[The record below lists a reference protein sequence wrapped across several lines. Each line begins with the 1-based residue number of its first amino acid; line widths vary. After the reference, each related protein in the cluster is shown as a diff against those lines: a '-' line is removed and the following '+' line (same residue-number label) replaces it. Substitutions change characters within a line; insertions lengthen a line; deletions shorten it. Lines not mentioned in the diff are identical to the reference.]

1 MAEEPGGVG
10 DNRKGECKMKHPLE
24 KKRTSINA
32 NCAAF
37 IQEAKKVQSEVDQI
51 GKEYGRVVN
60 ISSAPAVIID
70 DIDKQFSAAVRLN
83 KKDITFLFIAT
94 ALQLARQYLLTPLT
108 ERLNDQDA
116 ADAAKDGEKEHSNR
130 HHRWY
135 NPPLEEIITNP
146 VPFDANIGAN
156 GALKDFGFLG
166 HRGATPGHDP
176 LLGFVFGTA
185 NIATSTLT
193 TWKMNSYH
201 IKTGLVNG
209 RGGPRAVDVFSNR
222 ASTATL
228 LNKTFNEKLF
238 NNGMDGKIIVGTSVL
253 KEMQH
258 LKSDVYSKNSLPL
271 PAISAIDPKFAG
283 ELAKRGLDM
292 AKVLDVGKQFAMAR
306 SIDVLIAIIHGMLCT
321 EDEKQTPGLYEV
333 RTRRIL
339 VWSNLIAS
347 TSNAAFCGIATYA
360 GADMERFFDWG
371 GYLNT
376 IHRVAF
382 DAKKIL
388 EIKKD
393 FLKNALYDRITGDE
407 YDFMKE
413 ENH

>member
-1 MAEEPGGVG
+1 
-10 DNRKGECKMKHPLE
+10 MKHPLE
-24 KKRTSINA
+24 KNRASVNA
-32 NCAAF
+32 NCAVTT
-37 IQEAKKVQSEVDQI
+37 QRVMKVQSEIGQI
-51 GKEYGRVVN
+51 EKEYGRVAS
-60 ISSAPAVIID
+60 ISSAPSVIIE
-70 DIDKQFSAAVRLN
+70 DIDRQFSAAVKLN
-83 KKDITFLFIAT
+83 RKDIAFLFVAT

-130 HHRWY
+130 HHRLY
-135 NPPLEEIITNP
+135 NPSLEEIITNP
-146 VPFDANIGAN
+146 VPFDANNGAN
-156 GALKDFGFLG
+156 GALKGYGHFG

-193 TWKMNSYH
+193 TWKMDSYH

-209 RGGPRAVDVFSNR
+209 RGGPRKVDVFSNR
-222 ASTATL
+222 ASTATV

-238 NNGMDGKIIVGTSVL
+238 NSGMDGKVIVGTSVL
-253 KEMQH
+253 KEIQH
-258 LKSDVYSKNSLPL
+258 LKSDMYSTKSLPL
-271 PAISAIDPKFAG
+271 PTISAIDPCLAG

-306 SIDVLIAIIHGMLCT
+306 SIDILIAIIHGVLCT
-321 EDEKQTPGLYEV
+321 ENEKQTPSLYEV

-376 IHRVAF
+376 LYRVAF
-382 DAKKIL
+382 DAKKIS
-388 EIKKD
+388 EIKQD
-393 FLKNALYDRITGDE
+393 FLKNTLYDRITGDE

-413 ENH
+413 GNC